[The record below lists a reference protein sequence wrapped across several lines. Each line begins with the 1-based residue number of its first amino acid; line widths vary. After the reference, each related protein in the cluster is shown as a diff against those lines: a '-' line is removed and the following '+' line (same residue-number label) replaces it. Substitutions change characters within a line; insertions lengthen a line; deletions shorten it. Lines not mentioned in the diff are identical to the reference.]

1 MVNSRTLKKLSVR
14 VRKRRIITWK
24 GFCVVLQIIAG
35 LVGILIISVFG
46 YSIIQ
51 SIKIYKLFEFDV
63 DENHRHRKCKK
74 CGQIQESHTDLNSHS
89 CWWEDM
95 RKIPDENCKCHN
107 YSEYK
112 A

>member
-1 MVNSRTLKKLSVR
+1 MVQ
-14 VRKRRIITWK
+14 
-24 GFCVVLQIIAG
+24 QIIVG
-35 LVGILIISVFG
+35 LIGILIIVFG

-51 SIKIYKLFEFDV
+51 SIKLYTTFEFDI
-63 DENHRHRKCKK
+63 DGNPRRRKCKK